1 MLLSL
6 PLSGVRDRTQGN
18 HMLHQDA
25 MLNSYSIKWPFTW
38 NKLYWL
44 VLCQLGKLESLERR
58 RSLTEKTPTWV
69 WLVGKAV
76 RHLLSDWRGRPSTAS
91 GTTPA
96 LGVLGSLRKQ
106 PEQVTI
112 SKPVSSTLLTSSMWT
127 YKPNTL
133 FPCPSCSGHGIP
145 SSNSDLNYDTY
156 SLHLATDII
165 WLGDF
170 FFFSSFFLS
179 PRQGFSV

>member
-25 MLNSYSIKWPFTW
+25 MLNSYSIKRPFTW

-44 VLCQLGKLESLERR
+44 VLCQLDKLESLERR

-76 RHLLSDWRGRPSTAS
+76 RHLLSDWRGRPSTLQAEPPLRWGSWFSKKAARAS
-91 GTTPA
+91 HDQPA
-96 LGVLGSLRKQ
+96 SKQ
-106 PEQVTI
+106 H
-112 SKPVSSTLLTSSMWT
+112 
-127 YKPNTL
+127 
-133 FPCPSCSGHGIP
+133 PS
-145 SSNSDLNYDTY
+145 
-156 SLHLATDII
+156 
-165 WLGDF
+165 DF
-170 FFFSSFFLS
+170 FNVDVQAKYTFSLPKLLWSWYS
-179 PRQGFSV
+179 IQQ